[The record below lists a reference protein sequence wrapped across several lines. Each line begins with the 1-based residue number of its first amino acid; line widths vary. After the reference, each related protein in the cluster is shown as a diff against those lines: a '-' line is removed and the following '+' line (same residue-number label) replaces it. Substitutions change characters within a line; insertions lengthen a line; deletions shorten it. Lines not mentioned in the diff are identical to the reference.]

1 MAVDANV
8 LINERIREE
17 LRHGRTPISAIEAG
31 FTRAYG
37 TIIDSQLTTFIAGL
51 VMFWLGSGPIRGFA
65 VTLTLGI
72 MTTVYT
78 AFTIARLLVVWWLGA
93 QKKRARSRRR
103 SPTSR
108 RLLEDGQR
116 PLMKF
121 LFKGVDFFPHDTR
134 WKIIERRYIFIGV
147 SWALAM
153 LAAVLLMTRGLNY
166 GVDFKGGSLIE
177 VQSKA
182 GRHRHRRS
190 AHKLDKLGIGDVQVQ
205 AVGTGNEA
213 LIRVA
218 QQVPTR
224 ELTRRRSRRPPT
236 TRSRARWARTSRCAA
251 SRWWG
256 RPSPPSSSAPASS
269 PSSPRMF
276 GILLYVWFRFE
287 WQFAVAAIL
296 ALSHDVFITVGMFS
310 LLWYEFDLSVVAAM
324 LTLAGY
330 SINDTVVVFDRI
342 RENLR
347 RYKRM
352 PLIELLNLSINETL
366 SRTVLTSVT
375 TALAVLALYIFGTRG
390 HPRLLVRHAVRHRHR
405 HLLVDLRRR
414 AASCCCSASSASGAA
429 RPPSRRP
436 RRTPPARPRRENVA
450 SK

>member
-1 MAVDANV
+1 
-8 LINERIREE
+8 
-17 LRHGRTPISAIEAG
+17 
-31 FTRAYG
+31 
-37 TIIDSQLTTFIAGL
+37 
-51 VMFWLGSGPIRGFA
+51 
-65 VTLTLGI
+65 
-72 MTTVYT
+72 
-78 AFTIARLLVVWWLGA
+78 
-93 QKKRARSRRR
+93 
-103 SPTSR
+103 
-108 RLLEDGQR
+108 
-116 PLMKF
+116 MKF

-134 WKIIERRYIFIGV
+134 WKIIERRYIFIGL

-177 VQSKA
+177 VQSKT
-182 GRHRHRRS
+182 GPIDIGDLRS
-190 AHKLDKLGIGDVQVQ
+190 KLDRLGIGDVQVQ
-205 AVGTGNEA
+205 AVGTGTEA

-218 QQVPTR
+218 QQAPTK
-224 ELTRRRSRRPPT
+224 ELNEEKVQAAANDKVKAALGENIEVRRIEVVGPT
-236 TRSRARWARTSRCAA
+236 VSSELKRTGVIAVIA
-251 SRWWG
+251 S
-256 RPSPPSSSAPASS
+256 
-269 PSSPRMF
+269 MF

-310 LLWYEFDLSVVAAM
+310 LLWYEFDLSVVAAI

-375 TALAVLALYIFGTRG
+375 TALAVLALYIFGTAVIHG
-390 HPRLLVRHAVRHRHR
+390 FSFAMLFGIIIGTYSSIFVAAPFLLLFGVKREWSAQASKQPAAG
-405 HLLVDLRRR
+405 
-414 AASCCCSASSASGAA
+414 AASKA
-429 RPPSRRP
+429 RP
-436 RRTPPARPRRENVA
+436 ENVTT
-450 SK
+450 K